1 MDFASERTGCYIAET
16 RAVIRVLRYQ
26 RDHEIKPTLAAFNH
40 LYSNMKTSK
49 YYNPKSYEAKMLRR
63 QIRSL
68 ENELAA
74 VNADLAAERT
84 SLSEY
89 LKSKEKLYTKL
100 RAKNQ

>member
-1 MDFASERTGCYIAET
+1 MKARLIQMNNQVIFAAAGNGKTYSLCSKAKA
-16 RAVIRVLRYQ
+16 AVENGNKYVL
-26 RDHEIKPTLAAFNH
+26 L
-40 LYSNMKTSK
+40 L
-49 YYNPKSYEAKMLRR
+49 SYTNEG
-63 QIRSL
+63 IRSL

-89 LKSKEKLYTKL
+89 IKSKEKLYTKL

>member
-1 MDFASERTGCYIAET
+1 
-16 RAVIRVLRYQ
+16 
-26 RDHEIKPTLAAFNH
+26 
-40 LYSNMKTSK
+40 
-49 YYNPKSYEAKMLRR
+49 MLRR

-89 LKSKEKLYTKL
+89 IKSKEKLYTKL